1 MWARRQERLEAE
13 AQAKAQAEL
22 ARIVREAALYREF
35 VASGAIKEPPA

>member
-13 AQAKAQAEL
+13 AQAKAQEKFAK
-22 ARIVREAALYREF
+22 IVREAALYREL